1 MLIVMGATLATVT
14 LVVGVAPGRALKA
27 IRDDDG
33 AAACVGIHV
42 PNTRPKAWLLA
53 ALFPALAGGIEAWYT
68 NVVDPEYA
76 FHVLITAKSI
86 IYAMAGGFGTI
97 LGPVVG
103 TLALLGID
111 HVIWQKFPV
120 VNLLLL
126 GLIIVLLML
135 FLPRGIVGSLIKRKP
150 CAPLPEDYPTGLIIQ
165 GLMNGL
171 ILGAIYGLIGV
182 GLNVVF
188 GVLRVVNFAHG
199 EFLVLGA
206 YFAFYLMEY
215 AGINPLLALPLAFAA
230 FFLAGYLLYFVLIPR
245 LNKADDPEISSLL
258 LMFGV
263 SIMLGA
269 LMLLAFDADA
279 RSLPYEIE
287 PVFLK
292 FRAGADSPPCA
303 CRRWSSRSPSSAA

>member
-1 MLIVMGATLATVT
+1 M
-14 LVVGVAPGRALKA
+14 
-27 IRDDDG
+27 
-33 AAACVGIHV
+33 
-42 PNTRPKAWLLA
+42 
-53 ALFPALAGGIEAWYT
+53 
-68 NVVDPEYA
+68 
-76 FHVLITAKSI
+76 
-86 IYAMAGGFGTI
+86 
-97 LGPVVG
+97 
-103 TLALLGID
+103 
-111 HVIWQKFPV
+111 
-120 VNLLLL
+120 
-126 GLIIVLLML
+126 
-135 FLPRGIVGSLIKRKP
+135 
-150 CAPLPEDYPTGLIIQ
+150 TGLLIQ
-165 GLMNGL
+165 GLINGL

-215 AGINPLLALPLAFAA
+215 AGINPLVALPLAFVA

-245 LNKADDPEISSLL
+245 LSKADDPEISSLL

-292 FRAGADSPPCA
+292 FGPVLIPTVRLLALAIALAIIAALTVFLYRTQLGKALRAIIMNRDAVRIVGINAERLSAVAFGLGVGLAAASGVLVAMVFPAFSPFMGNDYTLIGFIVIVLGGLGHPVGALVGALLFGITEQVSVVFF
-303 CRRWSSRSPSSAA
+303 SPSIATICGFALMVATIFIRPSGLFGRQALR

>member
-1 MLIVMGATLATVT
+1 M
-14 LVVGVAPGRALKA
+14 
-27 IRDDDG
+27 
-33 AAACVGIHV
+33 
-42 PNTRPKAWLLA
+42 
-53 ALFPALAGGIEAWYT
+53 
-68 NVVDPEYA
+68 
-76 FHVLITAKSI
+76 
-86 IYAMAGGFGTI
+86 
-97 LGPVVG
+97 
-103 TLALLGID
+103 
-111 HVIWQKFPV
+111 
-120 VNLLLL
+120 
-126 GLIIVLLML
+126 
-135 FLPRGIVGSLIKRKP
+135 
-150 CAPLPEDYPTGLIIQ
+150 TGLIIQ
-165 GLMNGL
+165 GLINGL

-206 YFAFYLMEY
+206 YFAFYLLEY

-292 FRAGADSPPCA
+292 FGPVLIPTVRLLALVIALAIIGGLTLFLYRSQLGKALRAIIMNRDAVRIVGINAERLSAVAFGLGVGLAAASGVLVAMVFPAFSPFMGNDYTLIGFIVIVLGGLGHPVGALVGALLYGVTEQVSVVFFN
-303 CRRWSSRSPSSAA
+303 PSIATICGFALMVGMIFVKPSGLFGRQALR